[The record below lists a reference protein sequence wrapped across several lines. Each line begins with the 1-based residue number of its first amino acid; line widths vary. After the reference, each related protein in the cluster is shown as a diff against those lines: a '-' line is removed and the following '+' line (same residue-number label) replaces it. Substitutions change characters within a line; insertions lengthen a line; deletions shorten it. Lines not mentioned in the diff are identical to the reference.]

1 MLRKYFGEVL
11 PYLEVTKSEETE
23 EKIEVEMPEL
33 TGKTL
38 KEAKEI
44 LKEWGL
50 EYETDMENL
59 DAVITDQLPKK
70 GIKIKE
76 GTKVILYCN

>member
-11 PYLEVTKSEETE
+11 PYLEVTKSEKAE

-33 TGKTL
+33 VGKTL
-38 KEAKEI
+38 NEAKNN
-44 LKEWGL
+44 LKELGL
-50 EYETDMENL
+50 ECETDAENL
-59 DAVITDQLPKK
+59 DTVITDQLPKK

-76 GTKVILYCN
+76 GTKVILYCD

>member
-1 MLRKYFGEVL
+1 MLHRYFGEVL

-23 EKIEVEMPEL
+23 EKIVIEMPEL
-33 TGKTL
+33 SGKTI
-38 KEAKEI
+38 KEAKDF
-44 LKEWGL
+44 LKELGL
-50 EYETDMENL
+50 EYETDVENL
-59 DAVITDQLPKK
+59 DTVITEQLPKK